1 MASPALTGVEPEVAS
16 TLVNDIHSQLNATR
30 VDAVVRPRDVSEMAA
45 AVAHARNEGKSVSI
59 AGGRHAMGGQQFGE
73 ASVLI
78 DTRALDRVLAFDTER
93 GLVTVEA
100 GILWPALL
108 EYLERVQRD
117 SCGVPEDPSPV
128 NNPRD
133 PRPVNDLR
141 DLRPVNNP
149 RDPRPVN
156 DPRDLRPVSDPR
168 DPRPVNDPRDP
179 RPVSDPRDPRP
190 VNNPRDPR
198 PVNNLPHPRWGIVQ
212 KQTGADRLSL
222 GGALACNA
230 HGRGL
235 ALKPIVDQ
243 VESFD
248 LLDPTGAT
256 RTCSRRE
263 HPDLFRLAIGGYGLF
278 GIITRVQLRLRPRV
292 KVERVVTRGETA
304 DIMERF
310 ERRIGDGYLYG
321 DFQFATDDTRDS
333 FLRRGIFS
341 CYRPVAP
348 ATPLTENPTRFH
360 PDDWARLTRYSHT
373 NKRLAFDFYTSRY
386 LQTSGQIYWSDS
398 QLSAA
403 YVDNYHA
410 DLDRATG
417 ARVKGSE
424 MITEIYVER
433 AKLAAFMEDAREAL
447 RAHRAN
453 VIYGT
458 VRLIEK
464 DDETF
469 LAWARDRYACI
480 IFNLHVDHT
489 PAEIARATDA
499 FRALI
504 DLGIRHG
511 GSYYLTYH
519 RWARKDQVE
528 RCYPQ
533 LPEFLTRKRQFDP
546 SEVFQSNWYR
556 HYRNMFGKC

>member
-1 MASPALTGVEPEVAS
+1 MGSPALPRVRPDAAT
-16 TLVNDIHSQLNATR
+16 TIVNDIHSQLNATR
-30 VDAVVRPRDVSEMAA
+30 VDAMVMPHTVAEAA
-45 AVAHARNEGKSVSI
+45 AVVARARREGKSVSI

-78 DTRALDRVLAFDTER
+78 DTRALDRVLALDAER
-93 GLVTVEA
+93 GLITVEG
-100 GILWPALL
+100 GILWPAVL
-108 EYLERVQRD
+108 EFLERAQ
-117 SCGVPEDPSPV
+117 EDPCEA
-128 NNPRD
+128 RM
-133 PRPVNDLR
+133 
-141 DLRPVNNP
+141 
-149 RDPRPVN
+149 
-156 DPRDLRPVSDPR
+156 DPR
-168 DPRPVNDPRDP
+168 DPRPVVDPRDARPVMDPRDP
-179 RPVSDPRDPRP
+179 RPVTGPSDR
-190 VNNPRDPR
+190 
-198 PVNNLPHPRWGIVQ
+198 RWGIVQ

-248 LLDPTGAT
+248 LLDAAGTI
-256 RTCSRRE
+256 RTCSRE
-263 HPDLFRLAIGGYGLF
+263 QHPELFRLAIGGYGLF
-278 GIITRVQLRLRPRV
+278 GLITRVQLRLRLRV
-292 KVERVVTRGETA
+292 KVERVVTLGETVE
-304 DIMERF
+304 IMERF
-310 ERRIGDGYLYG
+310 EDRIRDGYLYG

-333 FLRRGIFS
+333 FLRRGVFS
-341 CYRPVAP
+341 CYRPVDP

-373 NKRLAFDFYTSRY
+373 NKRLAFDFYASRY
-386 LQTSGQIYWSDS
+386 LATSGQIYWSDS

-403 YVDNYHA
+403 YVDGYHA
-410 DLDRATG
+410 DIDRATG

-424 MITEIYVER
+424 MITEICVDR
-433 AKLAAFMEDAREAL
+433 ARLAAFMEEAREAL
-447 RAHRAN
+447 RSHQAN

-464 DDETF
+464 DNETF
-469 LAWARDRYACI
+469 LAWARERYACI

-489 PAEIARATDA
+489 PADIERAAGA

-533 LPEFLTRKRQFDP
+533 LPALLSLKRQFDP
-546 SEVFQSNWYR
+546 DEVFQSNWYR
-556 HYRNMFGKC
+556 HYRDMFAGDVTVHRSERRDGLTATNTKTTMVRSPRCVS